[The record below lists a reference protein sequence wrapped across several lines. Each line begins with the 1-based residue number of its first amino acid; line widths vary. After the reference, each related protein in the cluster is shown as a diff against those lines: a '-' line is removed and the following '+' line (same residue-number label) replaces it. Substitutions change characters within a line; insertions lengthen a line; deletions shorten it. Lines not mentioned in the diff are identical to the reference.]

1 MAETLLIGE
10 LAARTG
16 RSVHAIRW
24 YESQGLIPG
33 VIRDAGR
40 RRTYN
45 SHHVSWLEFMD
56 RLRSTGMSIAE
67 MRKYTALA
75 KQGSATLEQRRAL
88 LAVHRERVE
97 DTIAEWTRALCLID
111 AKLGYYEEWIS
122 TGERPKVPPSERAGL
137 PQSPRTAKRRTPP
150 RRI

>member
-1 MAETLLIGE
+1 MAETLFIGQ

-16 RSVHAIRW
+16 RTIHAIRW

-33 VIRDAGR
+33 VVRDGGR

-45 SHHVSWLEFMD
+45 SQHVSWLEFMD

-75 KQGSATLEQRRAL
+75 KQGNTTLQQRREL
-88 LAVHRERVE
+88 LSAHRARVE
-97 DTIAEWTRALCLID
+97 ETIAKWKDALRLID
-111 AKLGYYEEWIS
+111 GKLGYYDEWIS
-122 TGERPKVPPSERAGL
+122 TGERPKVSPSERA
-137 PQSPRTAKRRTPP
+137 
-150 RRI
+150 